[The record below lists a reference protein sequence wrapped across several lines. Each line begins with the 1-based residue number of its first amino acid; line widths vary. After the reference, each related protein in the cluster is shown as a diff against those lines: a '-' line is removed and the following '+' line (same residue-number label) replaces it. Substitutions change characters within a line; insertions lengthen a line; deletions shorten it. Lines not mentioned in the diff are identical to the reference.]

1 MSDSAN
7 VSSIDAIR
15 HFAASVLKFQEEAR
29 LCLAM
34 LDSQLRQ
41 ILFWLERDR
50 PMFWKREIEN
60 CIRDI
65 ADARVR
71 LHQCRMRRMG
81 DFRPSCIE
89 EVKDLEQAQRA
100 MEFAQKQVPNIKHW
114 NAEASHEG
122 NEYHGR
128 ASQLVQAIER
138 DVPRLLSLLAF
149 TVDRLEA
156 YAAVTTPNAAPDLAF
171 LRKLSD
177 EIQSMLEGDSTDNTP
192 HDAVASSTPDSETAA
207 KTEIAT
213 ENDSIQNAKP
223 E

>member
-15 HFAASVLKFQEEAR
+15 HFAASVVNFQEEAR
-29 LCLAM
+29 LCLSM
-34 LDSQLRQ
+34 LDAQLRQ

-71 LHQCRMRRMG
+71 LHQCRMRKMG

-89 EVKDLEQAQRA
+89 EVKDLEAAQRA
-100 MEFAQKQVPNIKHW
+100 MEFAQKQVPNVKRW
-114 NAEASHEG
+114 NGEATHEG
-122 NEYHGR
+122 NEFHGR
-128 ASQLVQAIER
+128 ASQLVQSVER
-138 DVPRLLSLLAF
+138 DIPHLLALLAF

-156 YAAVTTPNAAPDLAF
+156 YAAVSTPNTAPDMNF
-171 LRKLSD
+171 LSQLSRD
-177 EIQSMLEGDSTDNTP
+177 IQTMFT
-192 HDAVASSTPDSETAA
+192 
-207 KTEIAT
+207 
-213 ENDSIQNAKP
+213 QNADEP
-223 E
+223 IETGSSGSSGGGTAGISNDDGAETGDTSAL